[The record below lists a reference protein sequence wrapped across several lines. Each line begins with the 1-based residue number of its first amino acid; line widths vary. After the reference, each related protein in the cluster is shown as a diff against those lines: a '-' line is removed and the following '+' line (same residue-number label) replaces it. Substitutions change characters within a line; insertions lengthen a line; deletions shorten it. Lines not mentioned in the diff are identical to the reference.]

1 LRKAE
6 RPRGIG
12 PRLALGEWALALG
25 SVCLLPVPGAL
36 RGEVDEVSKDR
47 APDRLG
53 YSPEGLQHWLLY
65 VGIARI
71 CLLAF
76 VTVGATFIQ
85 AQVRAEFFL
94 PLFSFGFI
102 TSLWFLHTAREQG
115 AVGRPQSWA
124 QVLVDFSVVAV
135 TVGFTHGLISY
146 FTFLFVVVVLE
157 AGLLLGLR
165 QGVIL
170 ATMASA
176 FMVYQARFSS
186 EGMAGL
192 GTSEI
197 WYNVLVQCFAFYLT
211 AFMSGYWNQ
220 RINQM
225 RRFQQEILNNMN
237 SGFLITD
244 ESGLVTVINN
254 AAREI
259 LKVDEKT
266 CMGAPVEEVLRVA
279 SGRECP
285 VRTALRSGSDFT
297 SYEFGAIKGTG
308 ERLLLGLTTNRIT
321 EHDGQTAGLIAS
333 FTDLTEMSTLREEIR
348 RQDRLAIVGELSAGL
363 AHEIRNP
370 VAVIRGA
377 VDELGAAGSDVSL
390 DRKLREMVIRESDH
404 LNEIVS
410 GFLDFARE
418 PSMDRE
424 VFDLGDVVEEVAA
437 LLSREYSGPEGCLV
451 EVSCPLSA
459 SPVSGNRSQIKQVFV
474 NLGRNSIE
482 AMNGGGKLGM
492 MVLNGPGPREVRFE
506 DEGPGIA
513 PDEVARIFEPFY
525 TTKKSGVGMGLAVCS
540 RIMTAH
546 DGTIRASSR
555 SAGGCTM
562 TVRFPA
568 ALGGE

>member
-1 LRKAE
+1 MN
-6 RPRGIG
+6 
-12 PRLALGEWALALG
+12 
-25 SVCLLPVPGAL
+25 
-36 RGEVDEVSKDR
+36 KDR

-53 YSPEGLQHWLLY
+53 YSPEGMQHWLLY

-71 CLLAF
+71 CLLVF

-85 AQVRAEFFL
+85 AQGRPEFFL
-94 PLFSFGFI
+94 PLFGFGFV
-102 TSLWFLHTAREQG
+102 TSVWYLYTVREQG
-115 AVGRPQSWA
+115 TVGRPQSWA

-135 TVGFTHGLISY
+135 TVAFTDGLVSY
-146 FTFLFVVVVLE
+146 FTFLFIVVVLE

-176 FMVYQARFSS
+176 FMVYQVRFPS
-186 EGMAGL
+186 EGMAEL
-192 GTSEI
+192 GTLEVL
-197 WYNVLVQCFAFYLT
+197 YNFLVQCFAFYLT
-211 AFMSGYWNQ
+211 AFMSGYWYQ
-220 RINQM
+220 QINQM

-244 ESGLVTVINN
+244 ESGVVTLMNS
-254 AAREI
+254 AAKEI
-259 LKVDEKT
+259 LQLEERACV
-266 CMGAPVEEVLRVA
+266 GAPVEEVLRVA

-308 ERLLLGLTTNRIT
+308 ERLLLGLTTNLIT
-321 EHDGQTAGLIAS
+321 EHDGKMAGLIAS

-348 RQDRLAIVGELSAGL
+348 RQDRLAVVGELSAGL

-377 VDELGAAGSDVSL
+377 VDELGTANADAAL

-424 VFDLGDVVEEVAA
+424 VFDLGDVAEEVAT
-437 LLSREYSGPEGCLV
+437 LLSRENGGSEGCTI
-451 EVSCPLSA
+451 EVSCPLNST
-459 SPVSGNRSQIKQVFV
+459 PVSGNRSQIKQVFI

-482 AMNGGGKLGM
+482 AMNGRGKLGI

-555 SAGGCTM
+555 SSGGCTM

-568 ALGGE
+568 ALEGD